1 MGGETKTTTENRI
14 PAYQEE
20 YLKGA
25 VFPFATNLAT
35 QPVTPYGG
43 PMTAPLSALSGEA
56 ADVYRRMGEAPDI
69 AGRTAANFAAMKE
82 TVLDP
87 QIAAMARQR
96 AQEMTGQ
103 EGDIIRSGAFD
114 ASRRGVY
121 EGERAAAY
129 EAGVSNLMAQ
139 GYSQAQ
145 AAAMAQAQAEQ
156 AGLGASAA
164 GLGGAKLGGNGALA
178 RCRRTLINQ
187 PLLLTLPERK
197 LLPVALLLLKAAV
210 CVAEEA
216 RLVATQRGC
225 RVPKGGEAEHRALT
239 ARQVLWAKWLVA
251 SRLLRGHLLRYRL
264 VGHLRP
270 HYSCNVVLRLFIR
283 RHSAIFRHC
292 AWSGVVCRHCK
303 RWIAKPLELLR
314 EVFR

>member
-1 MGGETKTTTENRI
+1 MGGQNTTTESMSYTL
-14 PAYQEE
+14 PSDQEE
-20 YLKGA
+20 ALKRLYSYGGD
-25 VFPFATNLAT
+25 LIS

-43 PMTAPLSALSGEA
+43 AMTAPLSALSGEA

-87 QIAAMARQR
+87 QVAAMARQR

-121 EGERAAAY
+121 EAEKAAAY

-164 GLGGAKLGGNGALA
+164 GLGGLGAQETDLAFRNIAMPYQEFVRQQQMPLATLQGLAGLPYGYQYGGSTTGTKSEPYDYFSAALNVAKL
-178 RCRRTLINQ
+178 
-187 PLLLTLPERK
+187 P
-197 LLPVALLLLKAAV
+197 
-210 CVAEEA
+210 
-216 RLVATQRGC
+216 
-225 RVPKGGEAEHRALT
+225 
-239 ARQVLWAKWLVA
+239 
-251 SRLLRGHLLRYRL
+251 
-264 VGHLRP
+264 
-270 HYSCNVVLRLFIR
+270 FI
-283 RHSAIFRHC
+283 
-292 AWSGVVCRHCK
+292 
-303 RWIAKPLELLR
+303 
-314 EVFR
+314 

>member
-1 MGGETKTTTENRI
+1 MGGEVKTTTESKL
-14 PAYQEE
+14 PSYQEE
-20 YLKGA
+20 YLKETL
-25 VFPFATNLAT
+25 FPYAKDIAT
-35 QPVTPYGG
+35 QPITPYGG

-69 AGRTAANFAAMKE
+69 AGRTAANFAAMRE

-114 ASRRGVY
+114 ASRRGVF

-129 EAGVSNLMAQ
+129 DAAISGLMAQ

-164 GLGGAKLGGNGALA
+164 GLGGLGAAETQLALQNLAMPYQEFARQQQMPLATLGGLAGMPIGAQYGGSEVQRKPYDWASTAANAAKLF
-178 RCRRTLINQ
+178 
-187 PLLLTLPERK
+187 
-197 LLPVALLLLKAAV
+197 
-210 CVAEEA
+210 
-216 RLVATQRGC
+216 
-225 RVPKGGEAEHRALT
+225 
-239 ARQVLWAKWLVA
+239 
-251 SRLLRGHLLRYRL
+251 
-264 VGHLRP
+264 
-270 HYSCNVVLRLFIR
+270 FI
-283 RHSAIFRHC
+283 
-292 AWSGVVCRHCK
+292 
-303 RWIAKPLELLR
+303 
-314 EVFR
+314 

>member
-20 YLKGA
+20 YLKGT

-121 EGERAAAY
+121 EAEKAAAY

-164 GLGGAKLGGNGALA
+164 GLGGLGAQETDLAFRNIAMPYQEFVRQQQMPLSTLQGLAGVPIGAGGSTVQRQPYDWFGALTGA
-178 RCRRTLINQ
+178 GQ
-187 PLLLTLPERK
+187 
-197 LLPVALLLLKAAV
+197 AASM
-210 CVAEEA
+210 
-216 RLVATQRGC
+216 
-225 RVPKGGEAEHRALT
+225 
-239 ARQVLWAKWLVA
+239 WM
-251 SRLLRGHLLRYRL
+251 
-264 VGHLRP
+264 
-270 HYSCNVVLRLFIR
+270 
-283 RHSAIFRHC
+283 
-292 AWSGVVCRHCK
+292 
-303 RWIAKPLELLR
+303 
-314 EVFR
+314 

>member
-1 MGGETKTTTENRI
+1 MGGGTTEKKTTEFRL
-14 PAYQEE
+14 PASQERALDDLNK
-20 YLKGA
+20 YGSAL
-25 VFPFATNLAT
+25 LAK
-35 QPVTPYGG
+35 PIEAYGG

-69 AGRTAANFAAMKE
+69 AGRTAANFAAMRE

-129 EAGVSNLMAQ
+129 DAAISGLMAQ

-164 GLGGAKLGGNGALA
+164 GLGGLGAAETQLALQNIAMPYQEFVRQQQMPLSTFGTVSGMPTGYQLGGSAVESAYKPYDWLSA
-178 RCRRTLINQ
+178 SIN
-187 PLLLTLPERK
+187 
-197 LLPVALLLLKAAV
+197 AAQ
-210 CVAEEA
+210 A
-216 RLVATQRGC
+216 
-225 RVPKGGEAEHRALT
+225 
-239 ARQVLWAKWLVA
+239 AKM
-251 SRLLRGHLLRYRL
+251 
-264 VGHLRP
+264 
-270 HYSCNVVLRLFIR
+270 FM
-283 RHSAIFRHC
+283 
-292 AWSGVVCRHCK
+292 
-303 RWIAKPLELLR
+303 
-314 EVFR
+314 

>member
-1 MGGETKTTTENRI
+1 MGGEVKTTTENRI

-20 YLKGA
+20 YLKGT
-25 VFPFATNLAT
+25 VFPFATNLAA

-43 PMTAPLSALSGEA
+43 AMTAPLSALSGEA

-69 AGRTAANFAAMKE
+69 AGRTAANFAAMRE

-129 EAGVSNLMAQ
+129 DAAISGLMAQ

-164 GLGGAKLGGNGALA
+164 GLGGLGAAETQLALQNLAMPYQEFARQQQMPLATLGGLAGMPIGAQYGGSTVQ
-178 RCRRTLINQ
+178 RQ
-187 PLLLTLPERK
+187 PYDWFG
-197 LLPVALLLLKAAV
+197 AAM
-210 CVAEEA
+210 
-216 RLVATQRGC
+216 
-225 RVPKGGEAEHRALT
+225 
-239 ARQVLWAKWLVA
+239 
-251 SRLLRGHLLRYRL
+251 
-264 VGHLRP
+264 
-270 HYSCNVVLRLFIR
+270 
-283 RHSAIFRHC
+283 SAGQAIPF
-292 AWSGVVCRHCK
+292 
-303 RWIAKPLELLR
+303 
-314 EVFR
+314 F

>member
-1 MGGETKTTTENRI
+1 MGGETKTTTDFKLPDWQEN
-14 PAYQEE
+14 
-20 YLKGA
+20 YLKGMSSYGSD
-25 VFPFATNLAT
+25 LMT

-43 PMTAPLSALSGEA
+43 AMTAPLSALSGEA

-121 EGERAAAY
+121 EAEKAAAY

-164 GLGGAKLGGNGALA
+164 GLGGLGAAETQLGLQNLAMPYQEFARQQQMPLATFGALA
-178 RCRRTLINQ
+178 GMPTGYQLGGSAV
-187 PLLLTLPERK
+187 ERK
-197 LLPVALLLLKAAV
+197 PYDWFSALAGAGQAASMWV
-210 CVAEEA
+210 
-216 RLVATQRGC
+216 
-225 RVPKGGEAEHRALT
+225 
-239 ARQVLWAKWLVA
+239 
-251 SRLLRGHLLRYRL
+251 
-264 VGHLRP
+264 
-270 HYSCNVVLRLFIR
+270 
-283 RHSAIFRHC
+283 
-292 AWSGVVCRHCK
+292 
-303 RWIAKPLELLR
+303 
-314 EVFR
+314 